1 MSGHLAVVPVKGLV
15 DSKRRL
21 SNYLSTET
29 RRTLVKALLEDVL
42 RTLHQAG
49 TYSKVIVISPDENVG
64 EEAQTHRSSFV
75 KQNTLGLNAAVEQAT
90 RIALKE
96 RAWSI
101 TSVLA
106 DIPLAEP
113 EDFVELSA
121 LGGDEPKV
129 VIVPSLNGGT
139 NVMTIAPPNAID
151 PAYGR
156 WSYARHLRLAQKKQL
171 KTYSMSNPRISF
183 DVDTIQDLA
192 KLRRLDAGKRT
203 SSGRVVSE
211 VARLS
216 NLARTSRERRSL
228 LNFG

>member
-1 MSGHLAVVPVKGLV
+1 MSDHLAAVLVKGLAE
-15 DSKRRL
+15 SKRRL
-21 SNYLSTET
+21 SNYLPTET
-29 RRTLVKALLEDVL
+29 RKTLVKALLEDVL
-42 RTLHQAG
+42 TALDQSG

-64 EEAQTHRSSFV
+64 DQAQTHRSSFV

-96 RAWSI
+96 HAHSI

-113 EDFVELSA
+113 KDFIELSS
-121 LGGDEPKV
+121 LGGDESKV

-139 NVMTIAPPNAID
+139 NVMTMAPPNAIA

-183 DVDTIQDLA
+183 DVDTIEDLV

-203 SSGRVVSE
+203 SSGKVVSE
-211 VARLS
+211 IARLA
-216 NLARTSRERRSL
+216 NLARTS
-228 LNFG
+228 

>member
-1 MSGHLAVVPVKGLV
+1 MSGHFAVVPVKGLAE
-15 DSKRRL
+15 SKRRL
-21 SNYLSTET
+21 SNYLSTDA

-42 RTLHQAG
+42 RALHEAG
-49 TYSKVIVISPDENVG
+49 TYSKVIVISPDENVN
-64 EEAQTHRSSFV
+64 EEAQRHGSSFV
-75 KQNTLGLNAAVEQAT
+75 RQNSLGLNAAVEQAT
-90 RIALKE
+90 RITLKE
-96 RAWSI
+96 HARSI
-101 TSVLA
+101 TAVLA

-113 EDFVELSA
+113 RDFIELSG

-139 NVMTIAPPNAID
+139 NVMTIAPPNAIG

-203 SSGRVVSE
+203 SSGKVVGE
-211 VARLS
+211 VARLA
-216 NLARTSRERRSL
+216 NLARTS
-228 LNFG
+228 